1 MRALLLLFLLT
12 LVACAADERP
22 DPPVASA
29 GIVDLSAW
37 NFDQDD
43 PVELA
48 GEWEFYWSQLLTPQ
62 QIEEQGSPAPLREVP
77 ARWTEYPEQ
86 HPVEGY
92 ATYRLRVQLPAETEV
107 YGLFLDGQGS
117 SFSLWV
123 EGELIAEDGEVATEL
138 TANVRRGQPQLVFFE
153 PDEPLVEIV
162 MQISNYSHRSAGFRN
177 ALIIGDAA
185 AIHSLE
191 RNTSL
196 FQSTYLGLLL
206 AIALYHYFLY
216 SQRTE
221 DSFPFHFAN
230 LALLVAIRI
239 GFTGN
244 NVLVSAFP
252 FLSWEVALRIEY
264 FTFYL
269 ITPIFAAMMRS
280 VYPRDVHRWFFLA
293 TIAVASAYCVFT
305 LFVSTLTATYTVPSY
320 QIVIMLEMVYFV
332 YVLARIF
339 VKQRDGR
346 FYFGV
351 ATVIGLLGLVSEI
364 LFSRGF
370 VSYGEVAPIG
380 IVGFVMVQAIYLA
393 ARFSSTFRKVEE
405 LSVLLERNNESLQES
420 ETKYRTIFEDAKDMI
435 YIADLSGRVE
445 DISPS
450 CKEIFGYTR
459 DEVIRNEINLNEIAS
474 KEDRSMF
481 SSLMTEFN
489 SVEDFEFDLPH
500 KDGYKVRVAMNAS
513 TRVDTNGK
521 ITGILGTVRDI
532 TDKLQAREQRLR
544 AERAETIASTDA
556 LTSAYTR
563 RYLTEVTERE
573 MARSSR
579 NSTPL
584 TLVIQDIDHFKQIN
598 DNHGHLAGD
607 KVLVQLSQIC
617 RDNIRSTDVFSRYGG
632 EEFIILMPETGLESG
647 QQKTEVLRE
656 LISAKPLIEFN
667 DREIS
672 VSFSAGVAEWEPG
685 ESLESLIARADKA
698 LYKAKKSGRNQT
710 CVAASSSE

>member
-1 MRALLLLFLLT
+1 MRVVFVISLLLLLG
-12 LVACAADERP
+12 ACGSNEP
-22 DPPVASA
+22 QNPPSASA
-29 GIVDLSAW
+29 GFIDLSAW
-37 NFDQDD
+37 DFSQND
-43 PVELA
+43 PLELS
-48 GEWEFYWSQLLTPQ
+48 GEWEFYWSQLLSPQ
-62 QIEEQGSPAPLREVP
+62 QIAQQRPDFQLQEVP
-77 ARWTEYPEQ
+77 ARWTSYDDQ
-86 HPVEGY
+86 LAVEGY
-92 ATYRLRVQLPAETEV
+92 ATYRLRVQLPADSEV

-117 SFSLWV
+117 SFTLWANSEV
-123 EGELIAEDGEVATEL
+123 IAEDGEVGTEL
-138 TANVRRGQPQLVFFE
+138 SGNVRRGQPQLVFFQ
-153 PDEPLVEIV
+153 PDDSLVELV
-162 MQISNYSHRSAGFRN
+162 MQISNFSHRSAGFRN
-177 ALIIGDAA
+177 ALIIGSADS
-185 AIHSLE
+185 IHALE

-206 AIALYHYFLY
+206 AIALYHYFLF

-244 NVLVSAFP
+244 NVLVSALP
-252 FLSWEVALRIEY
+252 FLSWEIALRIEY
-264 FTFYL
+264 FTFFL

-280 VYPRDVHRWFFLA
+280 IYPRDVHRWFLLA
-293 TIAVASAYCVFT
+293 TIAVAVAYSVFT
-305 LFVSTLTATYTVPSY
+305 VLTSTLTATYTVPSY
-320 QIVIMLEMVYFV
+320 QLVILAEMAYFV
-332 YVLARIF
+332 YVLVRIF
-339 VKQRDGR
+339 AKKRDGR
-346 FYFGV
+346 FYFGI
-351 ATVIGLLGLVSEI
+351 ATIIGLMGLVSEI

-405 LSVLLERNNESLQES
+405 LSVLLERNNENLQES
-420 ETKYRTIFEDAKDMI
+420 ETKYRTIFEDSKDMI

-459 DEVIRNEINLNEIAS
+459 DEVIRNQINLNEIAS

-500 KDGYKVRVAMNAS
+500 KDGHKVRVAMNAS
-513 TRVDTNGK
+513 TRVDTNGR

-556 LTSAYTR
+556 LTNAYTR
-563 RYLTEVTERE
+563 RYLNEVTQRE
-573 MARSSR
+573 MARSNR

-584 TLVIQDIDHFKQIN
+584 TLVILDIDHFKQIN
-598 DNHGHLAGD
+598 DTHGHLAGD
-607 KVLVQLSQIC
+607 KVLVQLSQVC

-632 EEFIILMPETGLESG
+632 EEFIILMPETSLELG
-647 QQKTEVLRE
+647 QQKTEVLRK
-656 LISAKPLIEFN
+656 LISDQPLIEFN
-667 DREIS
+667 GREIP
-672 VSFSAGVAEWEPG
+672 VSFSAGVTAWETG

-698 LYKAKKSGRNQT
+698 LYQAKKSGRNQT
-710 CVAASSSE
+710 CIGTD